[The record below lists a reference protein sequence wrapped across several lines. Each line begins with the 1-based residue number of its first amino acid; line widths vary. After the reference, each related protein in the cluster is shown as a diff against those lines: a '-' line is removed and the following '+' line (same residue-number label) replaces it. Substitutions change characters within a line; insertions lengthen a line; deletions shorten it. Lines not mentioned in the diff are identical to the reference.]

1 VIQKLVW
8 ENVKHRPLRTFL
20 SALLIGIPVTLV
32 LTLAGLSKGM
42 IEDNN
47 KRIRGFGADIMI
59 RPKDSN
65 FMNLGT
71 AGMSDKIVKLV
82 GEQPHV
88 KLATGILV
96 HSLGSLFTNIA
107 GIDLNEFNAMSG
119 GMEYVSGGPFRQ
131 PNDVIID
138 QYYAK
143 EQKKQVG
150 DEIDLLHQ
158 KMRISGIV
166 TPGKL
171 YRVFMDLRNLQDLV
185 GSRNGVNLIYLQV
198 DRPENLNEVIAEL
211 KALLEGYP
219 ILSMDEATALY
230 TYDSL
235 PALRIFSDIVVGIAI
250 FIGFAVVC
258 LSMYMAVLQRTREI
272 GILKSLGASRWYV
285 VNIILREAV
294 LLAIVGTILGIG
306 MSYAAKW
313 TIQTFVP
320 ASFPPAVDPGW
331 WPIAAVI
338 AFIGAVLGAL
348 YPGLHAASMDP
359 IEALSYE

>member
-47 KRIRGFGADIMI
+47 KRIRGVGADIMI

-71 AGMSDKIVKLV
+71 QGMNNKIVNLV
-82 GEQPHV
+82 REQPHV

-96 HSLGSLFTNIA
+96 HSLGGMFTSVA
-107 GIDLNEFNAMSG
+107 GIDLNDFNAMSG
-119 GMEYVSGGPFRQ
+119 GLEYVAGGPFHR
-131 PNDVIID
+131 PEEVIID
-138 QYYAK
+138 DFYAK
-143 EQKKQVG
+143 EQKKHVG

-166 TPGKL
+166 KPGKL
-171 YRVFMDLRNLQDLV
+171 NRVFMDLRSLQDLV
-185 GSRNGVNLIYLQV
+185 GSRNGVNLIYAQV
-198 DRPENLNEVIAEL
+198 DRPENIKTVIDEL
-211 KALLEGYP
+211 KTQLVDYP
-219 ILSMDEATALY
+219 IYSMDEATALY
-230 TYDSL
+230 SYDSL
-235 PALRIFSDIVVGIAI
+235 PALRMFSDIVVGIAI

-285 VNIILREAV
+285 LSIILREAV

-306 MSYAAKW
+306 MSFGAKW
-313 TIQTFVP
+313 TIQTFAP
-320 ASFPPAVDPGW
+320 ASFPPAVDPSW

-338 AFIGAVLGAL
+338 ALIGAVLGAL
-348 YPGLHAASMDP
+348 YPGIHAAGMDP

>member
-32 LTLAGLSKGM
+32 LTLAGLTKGM

-47 KRIRGFGADIMI
+47 KRIRGVGADVMI

-65 FMNLGT
+65 FMSLGT
-71 AGMSDKIVKLV
+71 EGMTDKIVNLV
-82 GEQPHV
+82 RQQPHV

-96 HSLGSLFTNIA
+96 HSLGSMFTSFA

-119 GMEYVSGGPFRQ
+119 GLEYLAGGPFHR
-131 PNDVIID
+131 PDEVIID
-138 QYYAK
+138 EFFAK

-150 DEIDLLHQ
+150 SEIDLLHQ
-158 KMRISGIV
+158 KMRVSGIV
-166 TPGKL
+166 KPGKL
-171 YRVFMDLRNLQDLV
+171 NRVFMDLRSLQDLL
-185 GSRNGVNLIYLQV
+185 GSRNGVNIIYVKV
-198 DRPENLNEVIAEL
+198 DAQENIKTVIDEL
-211 KALLEGYP
+211 KAQLVDYP
-219 ILSMDEATALY
+219 IYSMDEATALY
-230 TYDSL
+230 SYDSV
-235 PALRIFSDIVVGIAI
+235 PALRMFSNIVVGIAI

-285 VNIILREAV
+285 INIILREAV

-313 TIQTFVP
+313 AIQTFVP
-320 ASFPPAVDPGW
+320 ATFPPAVDPSW
-331 WPIAAVI
+331 WPAAAGIALV
-338 AFIGAVLGAL
+338 GAVLGAL
-348 YPGLHAASMDP
+348 YPGMHAASMDP

>member
-1 VIQKLVW
+1 MIQKLVW

-32 LTLAGLSKGM
+32 LTLAGLTKGM

-47 KRIRGFGADIMI
+47 KRIRGVGADIVI

-65 FMNLGT
+65 FMSLGT
-71 AGMSDKIVKLV
+71 EGMNDKIVNLV
-82 GEQPHV
+82 RQQPHV

-96 HSLGSLFTNIA
+96 HSLGIILTSVA

-119 GMEYVSGGPFRQ
+119 GLEYLAGGPFHR
-131 PNDVIID
+131 PDEVIID
-138 QYYAK
+138 DFFAK
-143 EQKKQVG
+143 EQKKHVG
-150 DEIDLLHQ
+150 SEVDVLHQ
-158 KMRISGIV
+158 KMRVSGIV
-166 TPGKL
+166 KPGKL
-171 YRVFMDLRNLQDLV
+171 NRVFMEIRTLQDLL
-185 GSRNGVNLIYLQV
+185 GSRNGVNIIYVKV
-198 DRPENLNEVIAEL
+198 DAPENIKMVIDEL
-211 KALLEGYP
+211 KAQLVDYP
-219 ILSMDEATALY
+219 IYSMDEATALY
-230 TYDSL
+230 SYDSV
-235 PALRIFSDIVVGIAI
+235 PALRMFSNIVVGIAI

-285 VNIILREAV
+285 INIILREAV

-313 TIQTFVP
+313 AIQTFVP
-320 ASFPPAVDPGW
+320 ATFPPAVDPTW
-331 WPIAAVI
+331 WPIAALI
-338 AFIGAVLGAL
+338 ALVGAVLGAL
-348 YPGLHAASMDP
+348 YPGMHAAGMDP

>member
-47 KRIRGFGADIMI
+47 KRIRGVGADIMI

-71 AGMSDKIVKLV
+71 VGMTDKIVNLV
-82 GEQPHV
+82 REQPHV

-96 HSLGSLFTNIA
+96 HSLGSTFTSVA
-107 GIDLNEFNAMSG
+107 GIDLNEINAMSG
-119 GMEYVSGGPFRQ
+119 GMEYVAGGPFRH
-131 PNDVIID
+131 PDEVIID
-138 QYYAK
+138 DYYAK

-150 DEIDLLHQ
+150 SELDVLHQ

-166 TPGKL
+166 KPGKL
-171 YRVFMDLRNLQDLV
+171 NRVFMDLRSLQDLV
-185 GSRNGVNLIYLQV
+185 GSRNGVNLIYVKV
-198 DRPENLNEVIAEL
+198 DRPENVQTVIDEL
-211 KALLEGYP
+211 KKLLVDYP

-235 PALRIFSDIVVGIAI
+235 PLLRIFSNIVVGIAI

-285 VNIILREAV
+285 INIILREAV
-294 LLAIVGTILGIG
+294 LLSIVGTILGIA

-320 ASFPPAVDPGW
+320 ASFPPAVDPSW

-338 AFIGAVLGAL
+338 ALIGAVLGAL
-348 YPGLHAASMDP
+348 YPGMHAASMDP

>member
-8 ENVKHRPLRTFL
+8 ENVKHRPLRTIL

-47 KRIRGFGADIMI
+47 KRIRGVGADIVI

-65 FMNLGT
+65 FMDLGT
-71 AGMSDKIVKLV
+71 QGMNDKIVNLV
-82 GEQPHV
+82 RRQPHV

-96 HSLGSLFTNIA
+96 HHLGGMFTSVA

-119 GMEYVSGGPFRQ
+119 GMEYVAGGPFRG
-131 PNDVIID
+131 PDEVILD
-138 QYYAK
+138 DFYAK
-143 EQKKQVG
+143 EQNKHVG
-150 DEIDLLHQ
+150 AELEVLHQ
-158 KMRISGIV
+158 KMRV
-166 TPGKL
+166 TGVVKSGKL
-171 YRVFMDLRNLQDLV
+171 NRVFMDLRSLQNLV
-185 GSRNGVNLIYLQV
+185 GSRNGVNIIYIKV
-198 DRPENLNEVIAEL
+198 DTPKNIKTVIDEL
-211 KALLEGYP
+211 KAQLVDYP
-219 ILSMDEATALY
+219 IYSMDEATALY
-230 TYDSL
+230 SYDSL
-235 PALRIFSDIVVGIAI
+235 PQLRMFSDIVVGIAI

-285 VNIILREAV
+285 LSIILREAV
-294 LLAIVGTILGIG
+294 LLALVGTILGIG
-306 MSYAAKW
+306 MSFGAKW
-313 TIQTFVP
+313 TIQTFAP
-320 ASFPPAVDPGW
+320 ASFPPAVDPSW

-338 AFIGAVLGAL
+338 ALIGAVLGAL
-348 YPGLHAASMDP
+348 YPGMHAAGMDP

>member
-32 LTLAGLSKGM
+32 LTLAGLTKGM

-47 KRIRGFGADIMI
+47 KRIRGVGADIMI

-65 FMNLGT
+65 FMSLGT
-71 AGMSDKIVKLV
+71 EGMTDKIVNLV
-82 GEQPHV
+82 REQPHV

-96 HSLGSLFTNIA
+96 HSLWSMFTSVA

-119 GMEYVSGGPFRQ
+119 GLEYLAGGPFNR
-131 PNDVIID
+131 PDEVIID
-138 QYYAK
+138 EFFAK
-143 EQKKQVG
+143 EQKKRVG
-150 DEIDLLHQ
+150 SEIDLLHQ
-158 KMRISGIV
+158 KMRVSGIV
-166 TPGKL
+166 KPGKL
-171 YRVFMDLRNLQDLV
+171 NRVFMDLRSLQDLL
-185 GSRNGVNLIYLQV
+185 GSRNGVNLIYVQI
-198 DRPENLNEVIAEL
+198 DKPENLDTVKAEL
-211 KALLEGYP
+211 KAQLMDYP
-219 ILSMDEATALY
+219 IYSMDEATALY
-230 TYDSL
+230 SYDSV
-235 PALRIFSDIVVGIAI
+235 PALRMFSNIVVGIAI

-285 VNIILREAV
+285 INIILREAV

-313 TIQTFVP
+313 AIQTFVP
-320 ASFPPAVDPGW
+320 ATFPPAVDPSW
-331 WPIAAVI
+331 WPAAALIALV
-338 AFIGAVLGAL
+338 GAVLGAL
-348 YPGLHAASMDP
+348 YPGMHAASMDP

>member
-8 ENVKHRPLRTFL
+8 ENVKHRPLRTIL

-47 KRIRGFGADIMI
+47 KRIRGVGADIVI

-65 FMNLGT
+65 FMDLGT
-71 AGMSDKIVKLV
+71 QGMNDKIVNLV
-82 GEQPHV
+82 RRQPHV

-96 HSLGSLFTNIA
+96 HHLGGMFTSVA

-119 GMEYVSGGPFRQ
+119 GMDYVAGGPFRG
-131 PNDVIID
+131 PDEVILD
-138 QYYAK
+138 DFYAK
-143 EQKKQVG
+143 EQNKHVG
-150 DEIDLLHQ
+150 AELEVLHQ
-158 KMRISGIV
+158 KMRV
-166 TPGKL
+166 TGVVKSGKL
-171 YRVFMDLRNLQDLV
+171 NRVFMDLRSLQNLV
-185 GSRNGVNLIYLQV
+185 GSRNGVNIIYIKV
-198 DRPENLNEVIAEL
+198 DTPKNIKTVIDEL
-211 KALLEGYP
+211 KAQLVDYP
-219 ILSMDEATALY
+219 IYSMDEATALY
-230 TYDSL
+230 SYDSL
-235 PALRIFSDIVVGIAI
+235 PQLRMFSDIVVGIAI

-285 VNIILREAV
+285 LSIILREAV
-294 LLAIVGTILGIG
+294 LLALVGTILGIG
-306 MSYAAKW
+306 MSFGAKW
-313 TIQTFVP
+313 TIQTFAP
-320 ASFPPAVDPGW
+320 ASFPPAVDPSW

-338 AFIGAVLGAL
+338 ALIGAVLGAL
-348 YPGLHAASMDP
+348 YPGMHAAGMDP

>member
-47 KRIRGFGADIMI
+47 KRIRGVGADIMI

-71 AGMSDKIVKLV
+71 QGMNDKIVNLV
-82 GEQPHV
+82 RQQPHV

-96 HSLGSLFTNIA
+96 HSLGSTLTSVA

-119 GMEYVSGGPFRQ
+119 GMEYVAGGPFHQ
-131 PNDVIID
+131 PNEVIID
-138 QYYAK
+138 EYYAK
-143 EQKKQVG
+143 EQKKHVG
-150 DEIDLLHQ
+150 DEIDLLNQ

-166 TPGKL
+166 KPGKL
-171 YRVFMDLRNLQDLV
+171 NRVFMDLRSLQDLV
-185 GSRNGVNLIYLQV
+185 GSRNGVNIIYVKV
-198 DRPENLNEVIAEL
+198 DAPENIRTVIDGL
-211 KALLEGYP
+211 KAQLVDYP
-219 ILSMDEATALY
+219 IYSMDEATALY
-230 TYDSL
+230 SYDSL
-235 PALRIFSDIVVGIAI
+235 PALRMFSNIVVGIAI

-285 VNIILREAV
+285 LNIILREAV
-294 LLAIVGTILGIG
+294 LLAIVGTILGIA

-313 TIQTFVP
+313 AIQTFVP
-320 ASFPPAVDPGW
+320 ASFPPAVDPSW

-338 AFIGAVLGAL
+338 ALIGAVLGAL
-348 YPGLHAASMDP
+348 YPGMHAAGMDP